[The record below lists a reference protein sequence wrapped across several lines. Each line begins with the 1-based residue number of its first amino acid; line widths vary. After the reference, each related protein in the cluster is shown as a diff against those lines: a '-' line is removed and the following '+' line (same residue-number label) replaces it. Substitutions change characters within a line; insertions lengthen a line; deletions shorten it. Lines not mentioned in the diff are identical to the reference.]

1 MNYIMLWYLSWS
13 LEQMR
18 ILWIKA
24 SEELKPQRAE
34 IFFSLSNLNFALDE
48 ARSVEKADLKPHQAD
63 ARLWNSL
70 IFSDPK
76 LKSITLKLMAKIPF
90 SICQFP
96 DDFGRGEPL
105 VVIGIGERYLK

>member
-1 MNYIMLWYLSWS
+1 
-13 LEQMR
+13 MR

-63 ARLWNSL
+63 ARL
-70 IFSDPK
+70 
-76 LKSITLKLMAKIPF
+76 
-90 SICQFP
+90 
-96 DDFGRGEPL
+96 
-105 VVIGIGERYLK
+105 